1 MKILINRKQIVLLFT
16 LIPVNMI
23 LCHILCTYG
32 VEGVGVIYQL
42 VSFNLFIYLI
52 YIGLGENTFFNP
64 YFAFAV
70 CPLSLAFYMPNASRY
85 YMADLNSKTYVLLVF
100 NFIAFTLGLVFFKN
114 INLIKARNKSKR
126 WPKVNNPDINRRWAV
141 AFVWISLLPVLLA
154 IILGISGGWNN
165 IKNAYEKIPLS
176 GITNMLVFAGLVF
189 AFKSRKKKTI
199 IFSVLAVVITAVAL
213 LTKTS
218 VMFAIVII
226 IGSFDKY
233 YNTKKF
239 KKWQYILLFVAII
252 LFALADSTYTEIRGA
267 QLHVHAMIERASGG
281 ILPPWALSSYLYLEM
296 PWSNTQYV
304 MQNDISSTN
313 GLWVMKTF
321 LGYLG
326 LDSNY
331 AQFYELQHPTSF
343 NTFGYV
349 IYFFKDFGFIGSLIA
364 SYILGVIINKLYA
377 AYQTSTSPFLAVVYL
392 FNFRA
397 VMMMFFNNHW
407 CTGAYPITI
416 AVLMLISTIVYKSV
430 PFMGE
435 IPEKREELY

>member
-1 MKILINRKQIVLLFT
+1 MANFTVHLAIAQEWARLHNKFYSDDFMYGAVAPDLLAKINNLQGNFHYGIATKDMPIVLQYKNK
-16 LIPVNMI
+16 V
-23 LCHILCTYG
+23 
-32 VEGVGVIYQL
+32 
-42 VSFNLFIYLI
+42 
-52 YIGLGENTFFNP
+52 
-64 YFAFAV
+64 
-70 CPLSLAFYMPNASRY
+70 
-85 YMADLNSKTYVLLVF
+85 DLHK
-100 NFIAFTLGLVFFKN
+100 
-114 INLIKARNKSKR
+114 
-126 WPKVNNPDINRRWAV
+126 
-141 AFVWISLLPVLLA
+141 
-154 IILGISGGWNN
+154 
-165 IKNAYEKIPLS
+165 
-176 GITNMLVFAGLVF
+176 
-189 AFKSRKKKTI
+189 
-199 IFSVLAVVITAVAL
+199 
-213 LTKTS
+213 
-218 VMFAIVII
+218 
-226 IGSFDKY
+226 
-233 YNTKKF
+233 
-239 KKWQYILLFVAII
+239 
-252 LFALADSTYTEIRGA
+252 
-267 QLHVHAMIERASGG
+267 
-281 ILPPWALSSYLYLEM
+281 
-296 PWSNTQYV
+296 YV